1 MMRRTQ
7 LAAQQAAVTVAPANH
22 SMWSSAL
29 RPQGVSRGRPSDA
42 LHASQRMQA
51 MLQNPSSRVVRG
63 VLQVANVWLTWR
75 VFVVMAPKSIM
86 AKLGWLA

>member
-22 SMWSSAL
+22 SMWSS
-29 RPQGVSRGRPSDA
+29 GVSRGRPSDA

-51 MLQNPSSRVVRG
+51 MLQNPSSRAVRG